1 MLMRINTYSVPFSL
15 CCLLEDARCER
26 DLCQVSCGIPG
37 SGWPCWMLM
46 LCHSRTPYAVAL
58 ALKRSPCTPQMG
70 PRLQLPT
77 SCSCGT
83 PRCAETAW
91 LVFGLLNRWK
101 MRLFGKGCSVSE
113 FTLMN
118 DSITKNMT
126 HMLKTLLT
134 LFVGFPSSGQGP
146 HLVNLWF

>member
-70 PRLQLPT
+70 LRLQLPT
-77 SCSCGT
+77 SCSCGN
-83 PRCAETAW
+83 PRCAETSW

-101 MRLFGKGCSVSE
+101 MGLFGKGCNVSWIHFNE
-113 FTLMN
+113 GFYYKEYDTYVKDFTYSLCW
-118 DSITKNMT
+118 
-126 HMLKTLLT
+126 
-134 LFVGFPSSGQGP
+134 FPVVWAGSQP
-146 HLVNLWF
+146 C